1 MGSEMCIRDRV
12 TIVPEYRNYDY
23 VVVRDEIV
31 IVEPRTR
38 RVVHVIPR
46 SQAGR
51 ATVSAP
57 SGRTTSSSSLNL
69 PPEKRKVI
77 REMVMRDRDRL
88 VRAPSGT
95 RIMIGET
102 VPDTIELRELPDTIV
117 MEVPEIRSY
126 EYFVRDDDVVLI
138 DRRERRIVDVI
149 E

>member
-1 MGSEMCIRDRV
+1 
-12 TIVPEYRNYDY
+12 
-23 VVVRDEIV
+23 
-31 IVEPRTR
+31 
-38 RVVHVIPR
+38 
-46 SQAGR
+46 
-51 ATVSAP
+51 
-57 SGRTTSSSSLNL
+57 
-69 PPEKRKVI
+69 
-77 REMVMRDRDRL
+77 VMRDRERL
-88 VRAPSGT
+88 VRAPSDT